1 MHTAH
6 GGHGWGKV
14 KLKTFSESM
23 YINCYIWCPYIG
35 GCYSRADSL
44 RHCIKIWVSF
54 YQKIFRLFSNFFYFA
69 SGLAGGEENGRRGY
83 RMTFAIAY
91 VRVRRDDVMITI
103 LRIILCC
110 YYRIWGLIIAIFQSR
125 LKLQLLGAGDY
136 ILSTSLPLLLLCLFS
151 PLSLLFFP
159 LSLLFLSEC

>member
-1 MHTAH
+1 
-6 GGHGWGKV
+6 
-14 KLKTFSESM
+14 
-23 YINCYIWCPYIG
+23 
-35 GCYSRADSL
+35 
-44 RHCIKIWVSF
+44 
-54 YQKIFRLFSNFFYFA
+54 
-69 SGLAGGEENGRRGY
+69 
-83 RMTFAIAY
+83 MTFAIAY

-136 ILSTSLPLLLLCLFS
+136 ILSISLPLLLLCLFS

-159 LSLLFLSEC
+159 LLSSFSPLSLRVLELCRNVKDRVFRECEKQGVNVTKYPPLISSRYVLLLPNNCSFVVGVCSANTLGVAE